1 MLAIELDVHFEAL
14 KTCFDEKE
22 DTSLADV
29 IEKISSVNLARFTR
43 HKSQLC

>member
-1 MLAIELDVHFEAL
+1 MLAIELDVHLEAL

-22 DTSLADV
+22 DTSLAGV